1 MIVDLNTLQYSSIQD
16 EEEARRIVESV
27 NEANHGSL
35 YKHCVNI
42 LLNRDGWDKR
52 EAEEFLDKLSDSA
65 LHRIYDT
72 NGRCLD
78 DQKFYNEFVKESKK
92 EKSDEEE
99 TEGKP
104 SGDDEEQTNPTK
116 PKDEFEVTY
125 ADLKKK
131 PENIFEHIIIF
142 TNDDDPKNNKTLKN
156 IFDAVKALKKAGAT
170 IPEVHVFIAEDM
182 TFETDDDN
190 ILSITD
196 GEETLDF
203 TKGFNNT
210 NTLVFSRLGVQGED
224 NCEHVVG
231 LLQDRG
237 FLVLN
242 PVRYS
247 ELASNKYDT
256 AVLLQ
261 KAEIPQPN
269 FCLMTRDILYDEKV
283 FMESMK
289 KVYPKW
295 DKNPDKNEDFK
306 FVVKILDGHGGT
318 GVFMSDG
325 KKLIAILQAIFAI
338 DSERQLIIQKKE
350 EADGGDIRVHVLTLR
365 SRQIILAA
373 MKRVKLGG
381 DFRSNVSL
389 GAEAEPVKL
398 TPEQEQI
405 ALKAAKISHL
415 PWCAVD
421 IMPLVKGS
429 NPELGDNVV
438 LELNASPGTDGISGV
453 IEHNFINVLL
463 SELTEPKEF
472 YLQDKTAGF
481 METVEIS
488 MGEKPLELLAKLD
501 TGNGAIASHM
511 EVGQIQEEG
520 DQVKFKFNGKEYTEK
535 VYGHSHATT
544 GSQKHNRPI
553 IHIPSIKLGMR
564 TLKDVPMALVENRDG
579 KSSNVLLNR
588 EIMSWFGYIV
598 SPYQTHILTQE
609 MDKLKII

>member
-1 MIVDLNTLQYSSIQD
+1 MKIDLDKLNYSTIVD
-16 EEEARRIVESV
+16 EEEALRIVNLVS
-27 NEANHGSL
+27 
-35 YKHCVNI
+35 
-42 LLNRDGWDKR
+42 
-52 EAEEFLDKLSDSA
+52 
-65 LHRIYDT
+65 
-72 NGRCLD
+72 
-78 DQKFYNEFVKESKK
+78 ESKK
-92 EKSDEEE
+92 KEEE
-99 TEGKP
+99 KEEKETVEEPGGNP
-104 SGDDEEQTNPTK
+104 VNPDEY
-116 PKDEFEVTY
+116 EVKY
-125 ADLKKK
+125 ADLNKEL
-131 PENIFEHIIIF
+131 ENIFEHIIIF

-156 IFDAVKALKKAGAT
+156 LYDAIAALKKAKKKV
-170 IPEVHVFIAEDM
+170 PELHVFIAEDM
-182 TFETDDDN
+182 TYETDEDN

-203 TKGFNNT
+203 EDLNNS
-210 NTLVFSRLGVQGED
+210 NTLVFSRLGVQGEN
-224 NCEHVVG
+224 NCEHVVSM
-231 LLQDRG
+231 LQDRG

-256 AVLLQ
+256 AVLLE

-269 FCLMTRDILYDEKV
+269 FTLMTRDILYDEKL
-283 FMESMK
+283 FMESMR

-295 DKNPDKNEDFK
+295 DKDPDKNEDFK
-306 FVVKILDGHGGT
+306 LVVKILDGHGGT

-338 DSERQLIIQKKE
+338 DKERELIIQKKE

-365 SRQIILAA
+365 GEQIILAA

-405 ALKAAKISHL
+405 ALKTAKISHL

-438 LELNASPGTDGISGV
+438 LEINASPGTDGISSV
-453 IEHNFINVLL
+453 IKHNFVNILL
-463 SELTEPKEF
+463 NELTEPKEF
-472 YLQDKTAGF
+472 YLQDKTAGYI
-481 METVEIS
+481 ESVEIS
-488 MGEKPLELLAKLD
+488 LGDKPLTLLAKLD
-501 TGNGAIASHM
+501 TGNGTIASHM
-511 EVGQIQEEG
+511 EVGKLEEKG
-520 DQVKFKFNGKEYTEK
+520 DNVTFSFNGKQYTQK
-535 VYGHSHATT
+535 IYGHSNAVT

-553 IHIPSIKLGMR
+553 IHIESIKLGQR
-564 TLKDVPMALVENRDG
+564 VLKDVPMALVENRDG
-579 KSSNVLLNR
+579 KSTNVLLNR
-588 EIMSWFGYIV
+588 EMLSWFGYVV

-609 MDKLKII
+609 IDKLKII

>member
-1 MIVDLNTLQYSSIQD
+1 MNINEVLYNQIQD
-16 EEEARRIVESV
+16 EEEARQLVESINPKPIVE
-27 NEANHGSL
+27 
-35 YKHCVNI
+35 
-42 LLNRDGWDKR
+42 
-52 EAEEFLDKLSDSA
+52 
-65 LHRIYDT
+65 
-72 NGRCLD
+72 
-78 DQKFYNEFVKESKK
+78 KK
-92 EKSDEEE
+92 DEPKNPEEEE
-99 TEGKP
+99 TEKGKNKK
-104 SGDDEEQTNPTK
+104 SKKGNDEKQNPTNA
-116 PKDEFEVTY
+116 DEPLDVVY
-125 ADLKKK
+125 ADLSKK

-156 IFDAVKALKKAGAT
+156 LYDAVSAMKKTADVVPD
-170 IPEVHVFIAEDM
+170 IHVFIAENM

-196 GEETLDF
+196 GDSTLEFEDL
-203 TKGFNNT
+203 NNT

-231 LLQDRG
+231 MLQDRG

-269 FCLMTRDILYDEKV
+269 FCLMTKDILYDEKL
-283 FMESMK
+283 FMENMK
-289 KVYPKW
+289 QVYPDW
-295 DKNPDKNEDFK
+295 DKDADKNKDK
-306 FVVKILDGHGGT
+306 TVVVKILDGHGGT
-318 GVFMSDG
+318 GVALIDG
-325 KKLIAILQAIFAI
+325 KKLIAILQMIFAI
-338 DSERQLIIQKKE
+338 DEERQLIIQKKE
-350 EADGGDIRVHVLTLR
+350 EADGGDIRVHILTLR
-365 SRQIILAA
+365 NRQVILAA
-373 MKRVKLGG
+373 MKRVKIGG

-429 NPELGDNVV
+429 NKELGDNAV
-438 LELNASPGTDGISGV
+438 LELNASPGTDGISDV
-453 IEHNFINVLL
+453 IKHNFINVIIN
-463 SELTEPKEF
+463 ELTEPKEF

-481 METVEIS
+481 LETVEIS
-488 MGEKPLELLAKLD
+488 MGDKPLQLLAKLD
-501 TGNGAIASHM
+501 SGNGTIASHM
-511 EVGQIQEEG
+511 EVGEIKEEG
-520 DQVKFKFNGKEYTEK
+520 ESVTFNFNGKKYTEK
-535 VYGHSHATT
+535 IFGHSEAVT
-544 GSQKHNRPI
+544 GHEKHERPI
-553 IHIPSIKLGMR
+553 IHIKSIKLGLR
-564 TLKDVPMALVENRDG
+564 VLHDVPMALVENRDG

-588 EIMSWFGYIV
+588 EMMSWFGYIV

-609 MDKLKII
+609 IDKLKII